1 MPRRLRSLLSILRDE
16 VRDYASES
24 EAIANRTNLLALNAT
39 IEAARSGEA
48 GRGFSVVAQEVK
60 SLAGQARQSAA
71 KFRAEVLDRLAQGA
85 VIADELVAEVEG
97 ARLAELAQSVIGTVT
112 RSLYDRSIDVRM
124 LATDPT
130 VAVSPRLAREDE
142 TAERRALSRI
152 TTLLTFSPYFIN
164 AFVVDAQGRIVV
176 CAHANAEVA
185 KENLTG
191 AEQYTK
197 AMNAAPHEDWF
208 TDEVWDNPYS
218 GNRKVLIYV
227 APIREQGEVIG
238 VSYLEYDFEGQVDAV
253 LQSLVQPGTVISIVD
268 DTHRVLATTGGH
280 RYHERIAI
288 APLGVPGATHIER
301 RESSIVAQA
310 RAGVVN
316 GFDGLG
322 MRCVIEQRVPD
333 EAEIAE
339 ALARVRLRAA

>member
-60 SLAGQARQSAA
+60 SLASQARQSAA

-85 VIADELVAEVEG
+85 IIADELVAEVEG

-112 RSLYDRSIDVRM
+112 QSLYDRSIDVRM
-124 LATDPT
+124 LASDAI
-130 VAVSPRLAREDE
+130 VAASPRAALDDEAAERCALARV
-142 TAERRALSRI
+142 
-152 TTLLTFSPYFIN
+152 TTLLDFSPYFIN
-164 AFVVDAQGRIVV
+164 AFVVEPQGRIVV
-176 CAHANAEVA
+176 CAHANAEVR
-185 KENLTG
+185 KENLSG
-191 AEQYTK
+191 AEQFRK
-197 AMNAAPHEDWF
+197 AMNARDHEDWF
-208 TDEVWDNPYS
+208 TDAVWDNPYS
-218 GNRKVLIYV
+218 GGRKVLVYV
-227 APIREQGEVIG
+227 APIREQRRVVG
-238 VSYLEYDFEGQVDAV
+238 VAYLEYDFEGQVEGV
-253 LQSLVQPGTVISIVD
+253 LRSLGRPGMVISIVD
-268 DTHRVLATTGGH
+268 DDHRVLATTGGYK
-280 RYHERIAI
+280 YHERFAI
-288 APLGVPGATHIER
+288 ERLGVPGATHVER
-301 RESSIVAQA
+301 RDSSIVAQA

-322 MRCVIEQRVPD
+322 MRCVIEQQVMG

-339 ALARVRLRAA
+339 ALAEARLRAA